1 MPNNV
6 RANLE
11 LGAQIVIAIAIV
23 VVAGVVV
30 KRYLSPR
37 QVSPASLPRITIG
50 ERLNVPNVDWEQN
63 KKTLV
68 FFLMKDCKY
77 CKSSAPFY
85 RQLIEDASKR
95 NVKWLAILPNSVEE
109 GRNYVQSLELPI
121 ENVQTGS
128 LSSYKIP
135 GTPSVL
141 FVDNQ
146 GIVKS
151 VWFGAEPG
159 REKEMR
165 DELISLFDSKIS
177 SEAPATEETSNKV
190 YGTQEPHSTAPARKG
205 LGAVNR

>member
-1 MPNNV
+1 MPNTV
-6 RANLE
+6 RANIE
-11 LGAQIVIAIAIV
+11 LGAQIVIAVAV
-23 VVAGVVV
+23 LAVAGVVV

-37 QVSPASLPRITIG
+37 QVSPASLPRIAKG
-50 ERLNVPNVDWEQN
+50 EQLNVPGVDWEQN
-63 KKTLV
+63 KKSLV
-68 FFLMKDCKY
+68 FFLLKDCKY

-95 NVKWLAILPNSVEE
+95 NVKWLAILPSSVEE
-109 GRNYVQSLELPI
+109 GSRYVHSLELPI

-141 FVDNQ
+141 FVDKQ

-151 VWFGAEPG
+151 VWIGGDPG

-165 DELISLFDSKIS
+165 DELVALFDAKTSN
-177 SEAPATEETSNKV
+177 EAPAK
-190 YGTQEPHSTAPARKG
+190 QEH
-205 LGAVNR
+205 

>member
-11 LGAQIVIAIAIV
+11 LGAQIVIAVAV
-23 VVAGVVV
+23 LAVAGVVV
-30 KRYLSPR
+30 KRYLFPR
-37 QVSPASLPRITIG
+37 EVNPASLPRITMG

-63 KKTLV
+63 KKSLV

-77 CKSSAPFY
+77 CKYSAPFY

-95 NVKWLAILPNSVEE
+95 DVKWLAILPNSVEE
-109 GRNYVQSLELPI
+109 GRKYVRSLELPI

-151 VWFGAEPG
+151 VSIGAEPG
-159 REKEMR
+159 REKELR
-165 DELISLFDSKIS
+165 DELVALFDSKIS
-177 SEAPATEETSNKV
+177 E
-190 YGTQEPHSTAPARKG
+190 H
-205 LGAVNR
+205 

>member
-6 RANLE
+6 RANIE
-11 LGAQIVIAIAIV
+11 LGAQIVIAIAALA
-23 VVAGVVV
+23 VAGVVV

-37 QVSPASLPRITIG
+37 QVSPASLPRITKG
-50 ERLNVPNVDWEQN
+50 EHLNVPGVDWEQN
-63 KKTLV
+63 KKSLV

-95 NVKWLAILPNSVEE
+95 NVKWLAILPSSVEE
-109 GRNYVQSLELPI
+109 GSKYVQSLELPI

-128 LSSYKIP
+128 LSSYKIL

-141 FVDNQ
+141 FVDKQ

-151 VWFGAEPG
+151 VWIGGDPG

-165 DELISLFDSKIS
+165 DELVALFD
-177 SEAPATEETSNKV
+177 AETSNEFPAK
-190 YGTQEPHSTAPARKG
+190 QEH
-205 LGAVNR
+205 

>member
-6 RANLE
+6 RANIE
-11 LGAQIVIAIAIV
+11 LGAQIVIAVAV
-23 VVAGVVV
+23 LAVAGVVV

-37 QVSPASLPRITIG
+37 QVGPASLPRITKG
-50 ERLNVPNVDWEQN
+50 EQLNVPGVDWEQN
-63 KKTLV
+63 KKSLV

-95 NVKWLAILPNSVEE
+95 NVKWLAILPSSVDE
-109 GRNYVQSLELPI
+109 GSKYVQSLELPI
-121 ENVQTGS
+121 ENVQTGQ

-141 FVDNQ
+141 FVDRQ
-146 GIVKS
+146 GTVKS
-151 VWFGAEPG
+151 VWIGADPG

-165 DELISLFDSKIS
+165 DELIALFDSRAS
-177 SEAPATEETSNKV
+177 NEVPAK
-190 YGTQEPHSTAPARKG
+190 QEH
-205 LGAVNR
+205 

>member
-11 LGAQIVIAIAIV
+11 VGAQIVIAVAV
-23 VVAGVVV
+23 LAVAGVVI

-37 QVSPASLPRITIG
+37 QVSPASLPRITKG
-50 ERLNVPNVDWEQN
+50 EQLNVPGVDWEQN
-63 KKTLV
+63 KKSLV

-85 RQLIEDASKR
+85 HQLIEDASKR
-95 NVKWLAILPNSVEE
+95 NVKWLAILPSSVEE
-109 GRNYVQSLELPI
+109 GSKYVQSLELPI

-141 FVDNQ
+141 FVDKQ

-151 VWFGAEPG
+151 VWIGGDPG

-165 DELISLFDSKIS
+165 DELVALFDAK
-177 SEAPATEETSNKV
+177 TSNEVPAK
-190 YGTQEPHSTAPARKG
+190 QEH
-205 LGAVNR
+205 